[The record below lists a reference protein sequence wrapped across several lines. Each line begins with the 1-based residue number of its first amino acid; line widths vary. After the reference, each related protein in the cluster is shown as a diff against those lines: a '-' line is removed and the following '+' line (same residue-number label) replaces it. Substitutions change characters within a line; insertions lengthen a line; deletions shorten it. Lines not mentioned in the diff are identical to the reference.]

1 MLSYSIIWNSIHF
14 LDLYFEYIP
23 QKPEF
28 RLPDQTKR
36 CGIEPPI
43 NDKFKHEGV
52 GADWEAARLC
62 FQKELL
68 YIKHYFTFTHIHTS
82 SFYLVLVKIWVS
94 NFNVTTSSHSM
105 VLFSSAWFE
114 FSLQVFIF
122 VNSIWFFRTFLL
134 TGKENGKMNTEYIDI
149 FGDDMFIFFHWKII
163 TNEVHYFNWCKH
175 EELFCNIFCT
185 FVAKEGIPY
194 IICYRCIFHQQGF
207 FCKPS
212 DK

>member
-1 MLSYSIIWNSIHF
+1 MKAWEQTEKQRVFAFKRSFYISSIT
-14 LDLYFEYIP
+14 
-23 QKPEF
+23 
-28 RLPDQTKR
+28 LPS
-36 CGIEPPI
+36 
-43 NDKFKHEGV
+43 
-52 GADWEAARLC
+52 
-62 FQKELL
+62 
-68 YIKHYFTFTHIHTS
+68 HIHTS

-175 EELFCNIFCT
+175 EQLFCNIFCT

>member
-1 MLSYSIIWNSIHF
+1 MTPIVWLCTLNLGYSKSVQEANSTIWVQCFLILKFEIQFLGSILST
-14 LDLYFEYIP
+14 P
-23 QKPEF
+23 KKPEF
-28 RLPDQTKR
+28 KLPDQTV
-36 CGIEPPI
+36 IEPPI

-134 TGKENGKMNTEYIDI
+134 TGKENGKMNIEYIDI
-149 FGDDMFIFFHWKII
+149 FGDDM
-163 TNEVHYFNWCKH
+163 
-175 EELFCNIFCT
+175 
-185 FVAKEGIPY
+185 
-194 IICYRCIFHQQGF
+194 
-207 FCKPS
+207 
-212 DK
+212 

>member
-1 MLSYSIIWNSIHF
+1 M
-14 LDLYFEYIP
+14 
-23 QKPEF
+23 
-28 RLPDQTKR
+28 
-36 CGIEPPI
+36 
-43 NDKFKHEGV
+43 

-149 FGDDMFIFFHWKII
+149 FGDDMFIFFHWKIPNHKWSPLFQLVQ
-163 TNEVHYFNWCKH
+163 TWRTLLQYFLH
-175 EELFCNIFCT
+175 FCRQRGNTLHNLLQIYFSSTGIFLQ
-185 FVAKEGIPY
+185 ANRQIEK
-194 IICYRCIFHQQGF
+194 
-207 FCKPS
+207 
-212 DK
+212 

>member
-1 MLSYSIIWNSIHF
+1 MRVRAVRWWQLRWSSSGTDRDGYPKFEFRVLKWGLHCTNCLVVYPKLGYSKSVQEANSSIWVQCFLILKFEIQFLGSILST
-14 LDLYFEYIP
+14 P
-23 QKPEF
+23 KKPEF
-28 RLPDQTKR
+28 KLPDQTV
-36 CGIEPPI
+36 IEPPI

-134 TGKENGKMNTEYIDI
+134 TGKEN
-149 FGDDMFIFFHWKII
+149 
-163 TNEVHYFNWCKH
+163 CK
-175 EELFCNIFCT
+175 LNI
-185 FVAKEGIPY
+185 E
-194 IICYRCIFHQQGF
+194 
-207 FCKPS
+207 
-212 DK
+212 